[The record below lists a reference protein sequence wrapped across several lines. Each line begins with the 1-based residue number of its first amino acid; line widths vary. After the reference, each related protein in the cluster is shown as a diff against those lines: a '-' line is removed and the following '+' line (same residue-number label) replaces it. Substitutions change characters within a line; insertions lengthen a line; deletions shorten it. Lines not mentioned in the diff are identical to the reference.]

1 MPGHKR
7 PMAMNAFKLK
17 EVSMQGPNSLD
28 RYIDHRWM
36 YEAFGDYKNDE
47 VLRVM
52 TNELAKHRPS
62 FIGDQG
68 DIMTIL
74 GKRVQ
79 KKTTTKDHIY
89 VEVELPEQKRKH
101 ARIVRIDC
109 ADDIKKLGLAGTTW
123 DMSVEDSNL
132 SDKNFYSLRD
142 CPNIILKVKSRKAM
156 PDGVRAWKYTWQIY
170 GSMDDYVRI
179 EDLKNGEIINM
190 GAHMEEAALTRGT
203 VSMGGM
209 GKGYACYRFPLTRSG
224 FELQITDVAWGTGK
238 YWSAQDDKCKDKRLK
253 RMMFSDIETN
263 FHFSAEKAYENW
275 LMWGKAPSIK
285 DQMRFT
291 DPTTRRPYNVGPTFL
306 DYLRSAGGETYNC
319 HNFNIDKIL
328 SRIQRAINKSN
339 RSNADK
345 GKVVVDVITG
355 TGGFTEKILP
365 ELRRK
370 DPGCSGCDGIY
381 EEEEGFSTGRKTYS
395 VGSRSFRSI
404 RLEPFGK
411 VKFHISKTLDEGVL
425 SGRKEYKG
433 WPLSSYWM
441 IIMIGQA
448 TGENETSSAVQI
460 FENKT
465 YEQRGYKVGD
475 WGPDGPSNG
484 PNRSSNAR
492 KFASY
497 DGTLGNSYK
506 IIQDF
511 YKGIFVPDFN
521 NLHILY
527 PNF

>member
-7 PMAMNAFKLK
+7 PMAMNNFKLK
-17 EVSMQGPNSLD
+17 EVSMQGPDSLS
-28 RYIDHRWM
+28 RYIDHKWM

-47 VLRVM
+47 VLRVAAR
-52 TNELAKHRPS
+52 TLAVHRPT

-68 DIMTIL
+68 DVMEIL
-74 GKRVQ
+74 GKRVT
-79 KKTTTKDHIY
+79 KKTTTKDFIS
-89 VEVELPEQKRKH
+89 VEVELPSQKRKH
-101 ARIVRIDC
+101 ARIVRVDC
-109 ADDIKKLGLAGTTW
+109 ANNVKKLGYAGTTFE
-123 DMSVEDSNL
+123 MTVEDANL
-132 SDKNFYSLRD
+132 STKNFYSLRD
-142 CPNIILKVKSRKAM
+142 CPNIILKVVSEFPKT
-156 PDGVRAWKYTWQIY
+156 DGVRGFKYTWKVY
-170 GSMDDYVRI
+170 GEMDDYVYVK
-179 EDLKNGEIINM
+179 DLKNGELINM
-190 GAHMEEAALTRGT
+190 GSHMEEAALTRGT

-209 GKGYACYRFPLTRSG
+209 GKAYACYRFPLTRSG
-224 FELQITDVAWGTGK
+224 FEVQITDLAWRTGK
-238 YWSAQDDKCKDKRLK
+238 YWTAQNDACKHDDMK

-263 FHFSAEKAYENW
+263 FHFAAESAYENW
-275 LMWGKAPSIK
+275 LLWGKAPSIK
-285 DQMRFT
+285 AQQRFT
-291 DPTTRRPYNVGPTFL
+291 DPTTRRPYNVGPSFL

-328 SRIQRAINKSN
+328 ARIQRAINKSSM
-339 RSNADK
+339 SNAEK
-345 GKVVVDVITG
+345 GRVVVDVITG

-365 ELRRK
+365 ELQRK
-370 DPGCSGCDGIY
+370 DPGCSGCDGLY
-381 EEEEGFSTGRKTYS
+381 EEEEGFSPGRKTYS
-395 VGSRSFRSI
+395 LGNRSYRSI

-411 VKFHISKTLDEGVL
+411 VKFHISKTLDDGVL

-448 TGENETSSAVQI
+448 TGESETSSAVQI
-460 FENKT
+460 WENKAM
-465 YEQRGYKVGD
+465 ERRGYKLGD
-475 WGPDGPSNG
+475 WSPSGPTNTEFSRGSKYV
-484 PNRSSNAR
+484 SH
-492 KFASY
+492 